1 MGSCPYCGATTL
13 DGDTICYSCGRVLAN
28 SAIMEHRIHLQ
39 KDRHNNVN
47 AYRMT
52 STPHRRG
59 IVQTDRGRNKNI
71 LKGRKNRF
79 RSLIMLGL
87 VAFIML
93 SPQAREMTMGKIS
106 EVQEFIMN
114 PTSGYLVYDIEA
126 DYTLNRIV
134 TLENSDNDFNE
145 YFIETLPISPDIYA
159 LENSNAMY
167 TYTDG
172 TPDQPNQKIQDVTAI
187 ELRIDGQSINI
198 PLENAAIKSKAEAII
213 TSNGHEVWWPGTSG
227 TGNDFC
233 TGGPCVKVKVNLGPN
248 QRTTFEYLVTVSSK
262 SFTWWSDSDDVDPRI
277 PGFTTG
283 ILEDNSGTFDD
294 LANRG
299 GGERED
305 DFTAIRWYNKNRPD
319 YAIDATAANVIAAVS
334 AIDSNLPEDNQNA
347 FTFARAAFDYIR
359 ENIEYYTEEGS
370 GSSALSGPA
379 CLAAGQG
386 DCDEQTNA
394 FLSLLRAKGIPGWYV
409 FGILS
414 SQSYTKWEAHAWG
427 YIQLPMSTEWC
438 NENNIELDSCYVE
451 ASIDVTNN
459 KWLLHTA
466 SALIDWIEQPDPNRD
481 GTYINAYYR
490 PLLYSDNDDDCDQK
504 QDCRIER
511 DRIFALE
518 GPVSYGGGKFPVYS

>member
-1 MGSCPYCGATTL
+1 
-13 DGDTICYSCGRVLAN
+13 
-28 SAIMEHRIHLQ
+28 MEHRIHLQ

-59 IVQTDRGRNKNI
+59 VVQTDRGRNKNI

-172 TPDQPNQKIQDVTAI
+172 TPDQQNQKIQDVTAI

-233 TGGPCVKVKVNLGPN
+233 TGGPCVKVKVNLGPSE
-248 QRTTFEYLVTVSSK
+248 RTTFEYLVTISSK

-283 ILEDNSGTFDD
+283 ILEENSGTFDD
-294 LANRG
+294 IANRG

-347 FTFARAAFDYIR
+347 FTFARAAFDYVR

-370 GSSALSGPA
+370 GSASTQRTS
-379 CLAAGQG
+379 
-386 DCDEQTNA
+386 
-394 FLSLLRAKGIPGWYV
+394 
-409 FGILS
+409 
-414 SQSYTKWEAHAWG
+414 
-427 YIQLPMSTEWC
+427 MSCSWT
-438 NENNIELDSCYVE
+438 
-451 ASIDVTNN
+451 
-459 KWLLHTA
+459 
-466 SALIDWIEQPDPNRD
+466 R
-481 GTYINAYYR
+481 
-490 PLLYSDNDDDCDQK
+490 
-504 QDCRIER
+504 
-511 DRIFALE
+511 
-518 GPVSYGGGKFPVYS
+518 

>member
-1 MGSCPYCGATTL
+1 
-13 DGDTICYSCGRVLAN
+13 
-28 SAIMEHRIHLQ
+28 
-39 KDRHNNVN
+39 
-47 AYRMT
+47 MT

-59 IVQTDRGRNKNI
+59 IVQTDRGRTKNI

-106 EVQEFIMN
+106 EAKEFITN

-134 TLENSDNDFNE
+134 TFQNEDSDMNEFFN
-145 YFIETLPISPDIYA
+145 ETLPISPDVYA
-159 LENSNAMY
+159 VENSNSMY

-172 TPDQPNQKIQDVTAI
+172 TQDLPNPKIQDVTAI

-198 PLENAAIKSKAEAII
+198 PLENAAIRSHADAFI
-213 TSNGHEVWWPGTSG
+213 TPGGHKVWWPGTSG
-227 TGNDFC
+227 SGSHFC
-233 TGGPCVKVKVNLGPN
+233 IGGPCVKVNINLGPN
-248 QRTTFEYLVTVSSK
+248 QELSFEYLVTISTK
-262 SFTWWSDSDDVDPRI
+262 SYTWWSDVDDVDPRI
-277 PGFTTG
+277 PGYSSG
-283 ILEDNSGTFDD
+283 MLEEHSGTFDD
-294 LANRG
+294 FQNRG
-299 GGERED
+299 NGERESE
-305 DFTAIRWYNKNRPD
+305 FTAIRWYDKNRPD

-334 AIDSNLPEDNQNA
+334 AIDSNLPDGNQNA
-347 FTFARAAFDYIR
+347 FTFAKAAFDYIR
-359 ENIEYYTEEGS
+359 DNIEYYTDPTS
-370 GSSALSGPA
+370 KSAALSGPS

-414 SQSYTKWEAHAWG
+414 SKSYTKWEAHAWG

-451 ASIDVTNN
+451 ASVDVTNN

-490 PLLYSDNDDDCDQK
+490 PLSYSDKDGDDD
-504 QDCRIER
+504 RIQR
-511 DRIFALE
+511 SRIFALE

>member
-1 MGSCPYCGATTL
+1 MGSCPYCAATTL

-28 SAIMEHRIHLQ
+28 SSIMQHRIHLQ
-39 KDRHNNVN
+39 KDRHNNVS
-47 AYRMT
+47 AYKMT
-52 STPHRRG
+52 STPRRRG
-59 IVQTDRGRNKNI
+59 MVQTDRGRTKNI

-106 EVQEFIMN
+106 EVKEFIMN

-134 TLENSDNDFNE
+134 SFENTDSDMSE
-145 YFIETLPISPDIYA
+145 YFNETLPISPDIYA
-159 LENSNAMY
+159 LEDSNSMY
-167 TYTDG
+167 SYTDG
-172 TPDQPNQKIQDVTAI
+172 TPDLPNQKIQDVTAI

-198 PLENAAIKSKAEAII
+198 PLESTAIRSYAEAI
-213 TSNGHEVWWPGTSG
+213 TTANGHKVWWPGTSG
-227 TGNDFC
+227 SGSQYC
-233 TGGPCVKVKVNLGPN
+233 IGGPCVKVTINLGPN
-248 QRTTFEYLVTVSSK
+248 QDTSFEYLVTISSK
-262 SFTWWSDSDDVDPRI
+262 SYTWWSDADEGVDPRI
-277 PGFTTG
+277 PGFTSG
-283 ILEDNSGTFDD
+283 ILDQNSGTFDD
-294 LANRG
+294 FENRG
-299 GGERED
+299 GGERVD

-319 YAIDATAANVIAAVS
+319 YAIDATGATVIAAVS
-334 AIDSNLPEDNQNA
+334 AIDSNLPDGNQNA
-347 FTFARAAFDYIR
+347 FKFAKAAFDYIR
-359 ENIEYYTEEGS
+359 ENIVYYTDPGS
-370 GSSALSGPA
+370 GSAALSGPA

-438 NENNIELDSCYVE
+438 EQNNIELDGCYIE
-451 ASIDVTNN
+451 ASVDVTNN

-466 SALIDWIEQPDPNRD
+466 SALIDWVEQPDPNRD

-490 PLLYSDNDDDCDQK
+490 PLAYSDKDND
-504 QDCRIER
+504 QDRIER
-511 DRIFALE
+511 DRVFALE

>member
-1 MGSCPYCGATTL
+1 M
-13 DGDTICYSCGRVLAN
+13 
-28 SAIMEHRIHLQ
+28 
-39 KDRHNNVN
+39 
-47 AYRMT
+47 
-52 STPHRRG
+52 
-59 IVQTDRGRNKNI
+59 
-71 LKGRKNRF
+71 
-79 RSLIMLGL
+79 
-87 VAFIML
+87 
-93 SPQAREMTMGKIS
+93 
-106 EVQEFIMN
+106 
-114 PTSGYLVYDIEA
+114 
-126 DYTLNRIV
+126 
-134 TLENSDNDFNE
+134 
-145 YFIETLPISPDIYA
+145 
-159 LENSNAMY
+159 
-167 TYTDG
+167 
-172 TPDQPNQKIQDVTAI
+172 
-187 ELRIDGQSINI
+187 
-198 PLENAAIKSKAEAII
+198 
-213 TSNGHEVWWPGTSG
+213 WWPGTSG

-233 TGGPCVKVKVNLGPN
+233 TGGPCVKVKVNLGPSE
-248 QRTTFEYLVTVSSK
+248 RTTFEYLVTISSK

-299 GGERED
+299 GGERTD

-334 AIDSNLPEDNQNA
+334 TIDSNLPENNQNA
-347 FTFARAAFDYIR
+347 FTFARAAFDYVR

-370 GSSALSGPA
+370 GSAALSGPA

-490 PLLYSDNDDDCDQK
+490 PLLYSDNDGDCVQK

>member
-1 MGSCPYCGATTL
+1 M
-13 DGDTICYSCGRVLAN
+13 
-28 SAIMEHRIHLQ
+28 
-39 KDRHNNVN
+39 
-47 AYRMT
+47 
-52 STPHRRG
+52 
-59 IVQTDRGRNKNI
+59 
-71 LKGRKNRF
+71 
-79 RSLIMLGL
+79 
-87 VAFIML
+87 
-93 SPQAREMTMGKIS
+93 
-106 EVQEFIMN
+106 
-114 PTSGYLVYDIEA
+114 
-126 DYTLNRIV
+126 
-134 TLENSDNDFNE
+134 
-145 YFIETLPISPDIYA
+145 
-159 LENSNAMY
+159 
-167 TYTDG
+167 
-172 TPDQPNQKIQDVTAI
+172 
-187 ELRIDGQSINI
+187 
-198 PLENAAIKSKAEAII
+198 
-213 TSNGHEVWWPGTSG
+213 
-227 TGNDFC
+227 
-233 TGGPCVKVKVNLGPN
+233 
-248 QRTTFEYLVTVSSK
+248 VTVSSK

>member
-1 MGSCPYCGATTL
+1 
-13 DGDTICYSCGRVLAN
+13 
-28 SAIMEHRIHLQ
+28 MEHRINLQ
-39 KDRHNNVN
+39 KDRYNNVN

-52 STPHRRG
+52 SAPKRRG
-59 IVQTDRGRNKNI
+59 IVQTDRGRTKNI

-106 EVQEFIMN
+106 EVKEFVMN
-114 PTSGYLVYDIEA
+114 PTLGYLVYDIEA

-134 TLENSDNDFNE
+134 TLENLDADSNE

-172 TPDQPNQKIQDVTAI
+172 SPGLPNQKIQDVTAI

-198 PLENAAIKSKAEAII
+198 PLGNAAIKSVAESVV
-213 TSNGHEVWWPGTSG
+213 TSGGHQIWWPGTSG
-227 TGNDFC
+227 SDENYC
-233 TGGPCVKVKVNLGPN
+233 IGGPCVKVKVNLSPN
-248 QRTTFEYLVTVSSK
+248 QKITFEYLVTISSK
-262 SFTWWSDSDDVDPRI
+262 SFTWWSDVDDVDARI
-277 PGFTTG
+277 PGFSSG
-283 ILEDNSGTFDD
+283 IVEENSGTFDD
-294 LANRG
+294 FLNRG
-299 GGERED
+299 DGERAD
-305 DFTAIRWYNKNRPD
+305 DFTALRWYNKNRPD
-319 YAIDATAANVIAAVS
+319 YAIDSTAANVIAAVS
-334 AIDSNLPEDNQNA
+334 AIDSNLPNGNQNA
-347 FTFARAAFDYIR
+347 FTFAKAAFDYVR

-370 GSSALSGPA
+370 GTAALSGPS

-409 FGILS
+409 FGVLS
-414 SQSYTKWEAHAWG
+414 SKSYTKWEAHAWG

-438 NENNIELDSCYVE
+438 NENNIDLNSCYIE
-451 ASIDVTNN
+451 ASVDVTNN

-466 SALIDWIEQPDPNRD
+466 SALIEWIEQPDPNRD

-490 PLLYSDNDDDCDQK
+490 PLLYSD
-504 QDCRIER
+504 QDGDFDRIER

>member
-1 MGSCPYCGATTL
+1 
-13 DGDTICYSCGRVLAN
+13 
-28 SAIMEHRIHLQ
+28 MEHRIHMQ

-52 STPHRRG
+52 SAPRRRG

-93 SPQAREMTMGKIS
+93 SPQAREMTIGKIS
-106 EVQEFIMN
+106 EVKEFIMN

-172 TPDQPNQKIQDVTAI
+172 TQDQPNQKIQDVTAI

-233 TGGPCVKVKVNLGPN
+233 TGGPCVKVKVNLAPS
-248 QRTTFEYLVTVSSK
+248 QSTTFEYLVTVSSK
-262 SFTWWSDSDDVDPRI
+262 SFTWWSDADDVDARI

-283 ILEDNSGTFDD
+283 ILEESSGIFDD
-294 LANRG
+294 FESRG
-299 GGERED
+299 SGERTD

-334 AIDSNLPEDNQNA
+334 AIDSNLPENNQNA

-370 GSSALSGPA
+370 GSAALSGPA

-438 NENNIELDSCYVE
+438 NENNIELDSCYIE
-451 ASIDVTNN
+451 ASVDVTNN

-490 PLLYSDNDDDCDQK
+490 PLLYSDNDGDCVEK

>member
-1 MGSCPYCGATTL
+1 
-13 DGDTICYSCGRVLAN
+13 
-28 SAIMEHRIHLQ
+28 
-39 KDRHNNVN
+39 
-47 AYRMT
+47 MT

>member
-1 MGSCPYCGATTL
+1 
-13 DGDTICYSCGRVLAN
+13 
-28 SAIMEHRIHLQ
+28 MEHRIHLQ

-59 IVQTDRGRNKNI
+59 VVQTDRGRNKNI

-172 TPDQPNQKIQDVTAI
+172 TPDQQNQKIQDVTAI

-233 TGGPCVKVKVNLGPN
+233 TGGPCVKVKVNLAQVNEQP
-248 QRTTFEYLVTVSSK
+248 FESKSLVTMLIHVSQNPSHGG
-262 SFTWWSDSDDVDPRI
+262 P
-277 PGFTTG
+277 
-283 ILEDNSGTFDD
+283 ILTMLIHVSQGSQQES
-294 LANRG
+294 LKK
-299 GGERED
+299 
-305 DFTAIRWYNKNRPD
+305 TAEHSMI
-319 YAIDATAANVIAAVS
+319 
-334 AIDSNLPEDNQNA
+334 
-347 FTFARAAFDYIR
+347 
-359 ENIEYYTEEGS
+359 
-370 GSSALSGPA
+370 
-379 CLAAGQG
+379 
-386 DCDEQTNA
+386 
-394 FLSLLRAKGIPGWYV
+394 
-409 FGILS
+409 
-414 SQSYTKWEAHAWG
+414 
-427 YIQLPMSTEWC
+427 
-438 NENNIELDSCYVE
+438 
-451 ASIDVTNN
+451 
-459 KWLLHTA
+459 
-466 SALIDWIEQPDPNRD
+466 
-481 GTYINAYYR
+481 
-490 PLLYSDNDDDCDQK
+490 
-504 QDCRIER
+504 
-511 DRIFALE
+511 
-518 GPVSYGGGKFPVYS
+518 

>member
-1 MGSCPYCGATTL
+1 
-13 DGDTICYSCGRVLAN
+13 
-28 SAIMEHRIHLQ
+28 
-39 KDRHNNVN
+39 
-47 AYRMT
+47 MT
-52 STPHRRG
+52 STPKRRG
-59 IVQTDRGRNKNI
+59 LVQTDRGRTKNI

-106 EVQEFIMN
+106 EVKEFIMN

-134 TLENSDNDFNE
+134 SFENMDSDMSE
-145 YFIETLPISPDIYA
+145 YFNETLPISPDIYA
-159 LENSNAMY
+159 LEDSNSMY

-172 TPDQPNQKIQDVTAI
+172 TPDLPNQKIQDVTAI

-198 PLENAAIKSKAEAII
+198 PLESTAIRSYAEAI
-213 TSNGHEVWWPGTSG
+213 TTANGHKVWWPGTSG
-227 TGNDFC
+227 SGSQYC
-233 TGGPCVKVKVNLGPN
+233 IGGPCVKVTINLGPN
-248 QRTTFEYLVTVSSK
+248 QDTSFEYLVTISSK
-262 SFTWWSDSDDVDPRI
+262 SYTWWSDADEDVDIRI
-277 PGFTTG
+277 PGFASG
-283 ILEDNSGTFDD
+283 MLEQNSGTFDD
-294 LANRG
+294 FENRG
-299 GGERED
+299 GGERVD
-305 DFTAIRWYNKNRPD
+305 DFTAIRWYNKNRGDPNN
-319 YAIDATAANVIAAVS
+319 YAIDATGATVIAAVS
-334 AIDSNLPEDNQNA
+334 AIDSNLPDGNQNA
-347 FTFARAAFDYIR
+347 FKFAKAAFDYIR
-359 ENIEYYTEEGS
+359 ENIVYYTDPGS
-370 GSSALSGPA
+370 GSVALSGPA

-427 YIQLPMSTEWC
+427 YIQLPMSSDWC
-438 NENNIELDSCYVE
+438 DQNNIELDSCYIE
-451 ASIDVTNN
+451 ASVDVTNN

-466 SALIDWIEQPDPNRD
+466 SALIDWVEQPDPNRD

-490 PLLYSDNDDDCDQK
+490 PLAYSDKDND
-504 QDCRIER
+504 QDRIER
-511 DRIFALE
+511 DRVFALE

>member
-134 TLENSDNDFNE
+134 TLENSDNDFSE

-305 DFTAIRWYNKNRPD
+305 DFTAVRWYNKNRPD

>member
-1 MGSCPYCGATTL
+1 
-13 DGDTICYSCGRVLAN
+13 
-28 SAIMEHRIHLQ
+28 
-39 KDRHNNVN
+39 
-47 AYRMT
+47 MT
-52 STPHRRG
+52 STPKRRG
-59 IVQTDRGRNKNI
+59 IVQTDRGRTKNI

-106 EVQEFIMN
+106 DVKEFIMN

-134 TLENSDNDFNE
+134 TLENMDDDSSE

-172 TPDQPNQKIQDVTAI
+172 SQDLPNQMIQDVQQI
-187 ELRIDGQSINI
+187 ELRIDGESINI
-198 PLENAAIKSKAEAII
+198 PLGNADIRSAMEAVV
-213 TSNGHEVWWPGTSG
+213 TSGGHQIWWPGTA
-227 TGNDFC
+227 GNGDDFC
-233 TGGPCVKVKVNLGPN
+233 IGGPCVKVKVNLSPN
-248 QRTTFEYLVTVSSK
+248 QKISFEYLVTISSK
-262 SFTWWSDSDDVDPRI
+262 SYTWWSDVGDVDARI
-277 PGFTTG
+277 PGFSTG
-283 ILEDNSGTFDD
+283 ILEENSGTFND
-294 LANRG
+294 LQNRG
-299 GGERED
+299 DAER
-305 DFTAIRWYNKNRPD
+305 YNSFSQSQRYNLNRGDPNN
-319 YAIDATAANVIAAVS
+319 YAIDATAANVIAAVYS
-334 AIDSNLPEDNQNA
+334 IDSNLPEGNQNA

-359 ENIEYYTEEGS
+359 ENIQYYTEEGS
-370 GSSALSGPA
+370 GAPALSGPS

-414 SQSYTKWEAHAWG
+414 SKSYTKWEAHAWG
-427 YIQLPMSTEWC
+427 YIQLPMSDDWC
-438 NENNIELDSCYVE
+438 NANNIELQSCYVE
-451 ASIDVTNN
+451 ASVDVTNN

-466 SALIDWIEQPDPNRD
+466 SALVDWVEQPGPND

-490 PLLYSDNDDDCDQK
+490 PLMYSD
-504 QDCRIER
+504 QDGDFDRIER
-511 DRIFALE
+511 DRVFVLE

>member
-1 MGSCPYCGATTL
+1 
-13 DGDTICYSCGRVLAN
+13 
-28 SAIMEHRIHLQ
+28 MEHRINLQ
-39 KDRHNNVN
+39 KDRYNNVN

-52 STPHRRG
+52 SAPKRRG
-59 IVQTDRGRNKNI
+59 IVQTDRGRTKNI

-106 EVQEFIMN
+106 EVKEFVMN
-114 PTSGYLVYDIEA
+114 PTLGYLVYDIEA

-134 TLENSDNDFNE
+134 TLENLDADSNE

-172 TPDQPNQKIQDVTAI
+172 SPDLPNQKIQDVTAI
-187 ELRIDGQSINI
+187 ELRIDGESIDI
-198 PLENAAIKSKAEAII
+198 PLGNAAIKSVAESVV
-213 TSNGHEVWWPGTSG
+213 TSGGHQIWWPGTSG
-227 TGNDFC
+227 SDENYC
-233 TGGPCVKVKVNLGPN
+233 IGGPCVKVKVNLSPN
-248 QRTTFEYLVTVSSK
+248 QKITFEYLVTISSK
-262 SFTWWSDSDDVDPRI
+262 SFTWWSDVDDVDARI
-277 PGFTTG
+277 PGFSSG
-283 ILEDNSGTFDD
+283 IVEENSGTFDD
-294 LANRG
+294 FLNRG
-299 GGERED
+299 DGERTD
-305 DFTAIRWYNKNRPD
+305 DFTALRWYNKNRPD
-319 YAIDATAANVIAAVS
+319 HAIDSTAANVIAAVS
-334 AIDSNLPEDNQNA
+334 VIDSNLPNGNQNA
-347 FTFARAAFDYIR
+347 FTFAKAAFDYVR

-370 GSSALSGPA
+370 GTAALSGPS

-409 FGILS
+409 FGVLS
-414 SQSYTKWEAHAWG
+414 SKSYTKWEAHAWG
-427 YIQLPMSTEWC
+427 YIQLPMSSEWC
-438 NENNIELDSCYVE
+438 NENNIDLNSCYIE
-451 ASIDVTNN
+451 ASVDVTNN

-466 SALIDWIEQPDPNRD
+466 SALIEWIEQPDPNRD

-490 PLLYSDNDDDCDQK
+490 PLLYSDTDDDCRVRS
-504 QDCRIER
+504 DCKIVR

>member
-1 MGSCPYCGATTL
+1 
-13 DGDTICYSCGRVLAN
+13 
-28 SAIMEHRIHLQ
+28 
-39 KDRHNNVN
+39 
-47 AYRMT
+47 MT
-52 STPHRRG
+52 SAPKRRG
-59 IVQTDRGRNKNI
+59 IVQTDRGRTKNI

-106 EVQEFIMN
+106 EVKEFVMN
-114 PTSGYLVYDIEA
+114 PTLGYLVYDIEA

-134 TLENSDNDFNE
+134 TLENLDADSNE

-172 TPDQPNQKIQDVTAI
+172 SPGLPNQKIQDVTAI
-187 ELRIDGQSINI
+187 ELRIDGQSIDI
-198 PLENAAIKSKAEAII
+198 PLGNAAIKSVAESVV
-213 TSNGHEVWWPGTSG
+213 TSGGHQIWWPGTSG
-227 TGNDFC
+227 SDENYC
-233 TGGPCVKVKVNLGPN
+233 IGGPCVKVKVNLSPN
-248 QRTTFEYLVTVSSK
+248 QKITFEYLVTISSK
-262 SFTWWSDSDDVDPRI
+262 SFTWWSDVDDVDARI
-277 PGFTTG
+277 PGFSSG
-283 ILEDNSGTFDD
+283 IVEENSGTFDD
-294 LANRG
+294 FLNRG
-299 GGERED
+299 DGERAD
-305 DFTAIRWYNKNRPD
+305 DFTALRWYNKNRPD
-319 YAIDATAANVIAAVS
+319 YAIDSTAANVIAAVS
-334 AIDSNLPEDNQNA
+334 AIDSNLPNGNQNA
-347 FTFARAAFDYIR
+347 FTFAKAAFDYVR

-370 GSSALSGPA
+370 GTAALSGPS

-409 FGILS
+409 FGVLS
-414 SQSYTKWEAHAWG
+414 SKSYTKWEAHAWG

-438 NENNIELDSCYVE
+438 NENNIDLNSCYIE
-451 ASIDVTNN
+451 ASVDVTNN

-466 SALIDWIEQPDPNRD
+466 SALIEWIEQPDPNRD

-490 PLLYSDNDDDCDQK
+490 PLLYSD
-504 QDCRIER
+504 QDGDFDRIER

>member
-1 MGSCPYCGATTL
+1 
-13 DGDTICYSCGRVLAN
+13 
-28 SAIMEHRIHLQ
+28 MEHRIHLQ
-39 KDRHNNVN
+39 KDRHNNVS
-47 AYRMT
+47 AYKMT
-52 STPHRRG
+52 TTPQRRG
-59 IVQTDRGRNKNI
+59 LVQTDRGRTKNI

-106 EVQEFIMN
+106 EVKEFIMN

-134 TLENSDNDFNE
+134 SFENMDSDMSE
-145 YFIETLPISPDIYA
+145 YFNETLPISPDIYA
-159 LENSNAMY
+159 LEGSNSMY

-172 TPDQPNQKIQDVTAI
+172 TQDVPNQKIQDVTSI

-198 PLENAAIKSKAEAII
+198 PLENSAIRAYAEAI
-213 TSNGHEVWWPGTSG
+213 TTASGHKVWWPGTSG
-227 TGNDFC
+227 TGSQYC
-233 TGGPCVKVKVNLGPN
+233 IGGPCVKVTINLGPN
-248 QRTTFEYLVTVSSK
+248 QATSFEYLVTISSK
-262 SFTWWSDSDDVDPRI
+262 SYTWWSDADEGVDPRI
-277 PGFTTG
+277 PGFTSG
-283 ILEDNSGTFDD
+283 ILEQNSGTFDD
-294 LANRG
+294 LENRG
-299 GGERED
+299 GGERVD

-319 YAIDATAANVIAAVS
+319 YAIDATGATVIAAVS
-334 AIDSNLPEDNQNA
+334 AIDSNLPENNQNA
-347 FTFARAAFDYIR
+347 FKFAKAAFDYIR
-359 ENIEYYTEEGS
+359 ENIEYYTEPGS
-370 GSSALSGPA
+370 GSPALSGPA

-438 NENNIELDSCYVE
+438 NENNIELDSCYIE
-451 ASIDVTNN
+451 ASVDVTNN

-490 PLLYSDNDDDCDQK
+490 PLAYSDKDNDFERVQ
-504 QDCRIER
+504 R
-511 DRIFALE
+511 DRVFALE